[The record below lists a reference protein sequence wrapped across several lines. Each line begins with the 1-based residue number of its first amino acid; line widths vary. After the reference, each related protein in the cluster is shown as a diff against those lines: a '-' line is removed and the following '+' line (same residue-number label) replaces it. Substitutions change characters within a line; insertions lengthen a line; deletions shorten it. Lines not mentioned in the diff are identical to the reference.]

1 MEGSLNLEELLK
13 DPKFHEFVSQYQ
25 KLLVAEP
32 KPLDP
37 PEAPS
42 PKPTAKPHIDREDAS
57 NRGQSHA
64 RDTHTPSTYTHHR
77 TLSGSPDVDFEIAHE
92 PTNSAKDECY
102 QPSLH
107 SPSRRERSRSRGPKT
122 LRNGGE
128 HGVPKHYS
136 RWPESPSLSRRLRST
151 SRDHNYDHY
160 QRRHSRSR
168 SPDRFKDDRTGRAYH
183 HSRSRSPHRHSRS
196 QSPRRRSRSRS
207 PRRHLRSKSPQQERY
222 DSSRYSHGSNH
233 AHSSCHYKDY
243 EHRKYHSSRSQSPHR
258 DQTTPRHNETT
269 HTVPSVTVPS
279 PPDGWEGR
287 GYYYLAQ
294 TSYETGGKEG
304 SRETKN
310 RGGRVKVEDKKTG
323 EKVKYTTVLEKM
335 LREDKYYFTKEHGHP
350 FAAVVGLPY
359 FNPYGKVLLDD
370 KLTAII
376 PKTAGLLSVSSSQR
390 LDYSEYTEGR
400 GVMRAAVI
408 ANIPNE
414 ATIDEGK
421 FLTWAHFG
429 PSARL
434 KVYKYVYALKPYFY
448 HFRDKSGENN
458 WLLDTQAAAY
468 LADSARYYKKSGSV
482 LTPIEY
488 LRRNESK
495 GSTNRSGQKLY
506 IEEPN
511 SENPY
516 YYPIL
521 GIDRKYSGKTPSTS
535 VASAAKYMALPPS
548 SSTKARDARRAD
560 RVVAEEEARAKITA
574 SAAKPGKALL
584 KIGSAAKGK
593 PKVVTKR
600 RVESDDDSDNEGSK
614 LVSRKAKPNTA
625 FLATTPALPTKP
637 KTSVKAHVPPPD
649 PKEPKSED
657 EYEEDEDE
665 VMEDEMPRGK
675 PENISLKTMATS
687 TKSKAKAPVLEAV
700 LKKGP
705 VKEIAKRNTSSGEKE
720 PKDKPEKVVLSSRER
735 ARRKM
740 LPPPKPS
747 PELSRDETET
757 NGDEP
762 QQDEGDEAIGV
773 EVDDEV
779 AANFRS
785 KPTRSVPSPESEM
798 PKDLS
803 KVAAEPTQGRK
814 RAASQAEEEDEDKGE
829 SLPIASY
836 QPSG

>member
-77 TLSGSPDVDFEIAHE
+77 TLSGSPDVDFEI
-92 PTNSAKDECY
+92 
-102 QPSLH
+102 
-107 SPSRRERSRSRGPKT
+107 
-122 LRNGGE
+122 
-128 HGVPKHYS
+128 
-136 RWPESPSLSRRLRST
+136 
-151 SRDHNYDHY
+151 
-160 QRRHSRSR
+160 
-168 SPDRFKDDRTGRAYH
+168 
-183 HSRSRSPHRHSRS
+183 
-196 QSPRRRSRSRS
+196 
-207 PRRHLRSKSPQQERY
+207 
-222 DSSRYSHGSNH
+222 
-233 AHSSCHYKDY
+233 
-243 EHRKYHSSRSQSPHR
+243 
-258 DQTTPRHNETT
+258 
-269 HTVPSVTVPS
+269 

-637 KTSVKAHVPPPD
+637 KSQSNPNSTKTSVKAHVPPPD

-836 QPSG
+836 QPSGDGMRVVKATKMTVKIPNPGGVTTRTRQKTK